1 MEMVMAPRALPERH
15 TAAKAIIN
23 MAGIPFFMGII
34 L

>member
-23 MAGIPFFMGII
+23 MAGIPFFMEII